1 MVEQDPP
8 EQARY
13 VVTALRRGLAI
24 LSMFRRDRRVVS
36 VPEITAELGVPRATA
51 FRMAYTLERDGY
63 LIRLPN
69 SHAFQLGPKVLL
81 LGFDYMHT
89 TEVVAC
95 ARDMVYAV
103 RDRTGFSTHLCVR
116 DGTDIVYVL
125 SASSHHPLRGDIP
138 VGARYPCHA
147 VASGRALLFDMTGP
161 ELSALYRDVPLQIYS
176 EQTPA
181 TVEALCDLLAAERAQ
196 GYAVNI
202 SSFVSGIISMSV
214 PVRDK
219 DGTIVAS
226 FNVSDSDTVIKDLD
240 LVRAAVLQAAAQI
253 SAQLGWR
260 GPL

>member
-1 MVEQDPP
+1 MDHQEPP

-63 LIRLPN
+63 LVRLPN

-89 TEVVAC
+89 TEVVASG
-95 ARDMVYAV
+95 RDTVYAV

-147 VASGRALLFDMTGP
+147 VASGRAMLFDMSA
-161 ELSALYRDVPLQIYS
+161 EEIAALYQGVPMQIYS

-181 TVEALCDLLAAERAQ
+181 TGAALADLIAEERAQ
-196 GYAVNI
+196 GYAVNL
-202 SSFVSGIISMSV
+202 SSFVSGIVSMSA
-214 PVRDK
+214 PIRDK
-219 DGTIVAS
+219 DGSIVAS
-226 FNVSDSDTVIKDLD
+226 LNVSDSDTVIKDLAV
-240 LVRAAVLQAAAQI
+240 VRNAVLQAAAQI

-260 GPL
+260 G